1 MMAANDTKKFITHYQ
16 KLQNIAQQLKDNSNP
31 DIDKVLEQ
39 VKEAVESYQ
48 ICKTR
53 LDAATQELDKIMQS
67 VESESS
73 KKEDELAELDTNLEQ
88 DDL

>member
-1 MMAANDTKKFITHYQ
+1 MAANDTKKFITHYQ
-16 KLQNIAQQLKDNSNP
+16 KLQTIAQQLKDNSNP

-67 VESESS
+67 VESETG
-73 KKEDELAELDTNLEQ
+73 KKEENELAELDTNLEQ